1 MGLRDVRQ
9 DLALGPSFPTFVL
22 MLSPLGARLLLQV
35 TPTTAGPMRL
45 GGGLGSVLGKAQLVP
60 VPGMGADFVHASSL
74 PSWDLGTGMGRALSA
89 DGV

>member
-9 DLALGPSFPTFVL
+9 TPTFVL
-22 MLSPLGARLLLQV
+22 TLSPLGACLLIQV

-45 GGGLGSVLGKAQLVP
+45 GGGLGSMLGKAQLVP